1 MSPASLEVAAKEAV
15 GFRFGDK
22 GAHTSRT
29 IMLDEIAALL
39 RVSTPSASRADYRA
53 LIIEQNC
60 LAKRTV
66 SNRRLSDQRLGEL
79 YGLDPRVMLFRLMR
93 RFWEADEQGRP
104 LLALLLSLARD
115 PLLRMT
121 AAPIIRLRAG
131 EELGRQALTDALNRQ
146 TGSRFNDASLDKIVR
161 NTAASW
167 TQSGHLKGR
176 SRKTRQ
182 AVRPTAEVATY
193 ALVLGYVLGVR
204 GNALLETLWVK
215 VLDVIGDELIN
226 VAMDA
231 KRAGY
236 LDLKVSG
243 GVVEV
248 MLDRLFTGE
257 ERRVLHGTH

>member
-1 MSPASLEVAAKEAV
+1 
-15 GFRFGDK
+15 
-22 GAHTSRT
+22 
-29 IMLDEIAALL
+29 
-39 RVSTPSASRADYRA
+39 
-53 LIIEQNC
+53 
-60 LAKRTV
+60 
-66 SNRRLSDQRLGEL
+66 
-79 YGLDPRVMLFRLMR
+79 
-93 RFWEADEQGRP
+93 
-104 LLALLLSLARD
+104 
-115 PLLRMT
+115 MT